1 MGELYHTIEERLTD
15 AYHSLR
21 NAQADDDLSLVDARQ
36 AEIEDLYRIAADH
49 GIRPLESD

>member
-15 AYHSLR
+15 AYYSLR
-21 NAQADDDLSLVDARQ
+21 NAQADGDLSLVDARQ

-49 GIRPLESD
+49 GIRPHESD